1 LSLINDALKR
11 ARLSALQQEAEANGA
26 QYRAVPAHSRRDSRS
41 MMQLAGWVVAAVAI
55 AAVLLMAL
63 RESPT
68 AVGGTPAGGGERAG
82 TGTAVPGPE
91 RVPARRATS
100 GSAAAPAPEPEAE
113 DPTGTEPATVAES
126 ALPVEPGTEPAGPPP
141 AAEATAAAAAGPRQA
156 PPPRPRVPAA
166 SSASSG
172 AGAEPVADGASRGVV
187 APSTSL
193 PEPAPPRVDPTPAPG
208 RTGGDRLVDGGVYR
222 RRVTASDGSS
232 VELGGIAYSEDRPI
246 AVINGTV
253 VSPGD
258 MIRGFVVLAI
268 EPERVWLEVDGLR
281 IHLALR

>member
-126 ALPVEPGTEPAGPPP
+126 ALPVEPGTEP
-141 AAEATAAAAAGPRQA
+141 
-156 PPPRPRVPAA
+156 PPRPRVPAA